1 MSIASLAPRA
11 DFPLLAANPALHYL
25 DSAATSQKPA
35 AVLDAL
41 RHFYE
46 TSNANPHR
54 GAYALSALATD
65 AYHDARAT
73 IARFVGVAD
82 ADCLI
87 FTRGTTESMNLV
99 ASSWGGAHVGP
110 GDEIVVSALE
120 HHANFVPWQQLALRT
135 GATLRIVE
143 LTATQTIDLDM
154 LRDVVGARTKIV
166 AITHVSNAV
175 GSITP
180 LHDVVRIV
188 RARSAAVIVVDG
200 AQAVPH
206 LAVRFDALDVDFY
219 AFSGHKLLGPMGIG
233 VLVGRR
239 ALLEAMPPYQFG
251 GDMIEWVRDTDSTWN
266 VLPHKFE
273 AGTPNAADAVAL
285 AAAVRYLDGLG
296 MDKVRAHEIALLE
309 AAEARVRALPGVT
322 ERCAELL
329 AGRRAS
335 ARSGH
340 DSRSTR
346 GLHPGRPSLRPAP
359 HAAARCQ
366 RHGAGQLLRVQRWPR
381 RGRAGR
387 RARGGAAA
395 VRDRRLSSV
404 APFTAS
410 IAAMYQDALLAHH
423 RAPHNRR
430 VIESP
435 TTSGARKN
443 PVCGDEITVMV
454 SLDADTVC
462 DVAFTGRSC
471 SIGVDDDG
479 RGAGAH
485 GERCAGPGRRG
496 RPHAAS
502 GRQRWR
508 PRGCGARAVAG
519 CPHTAARRRA
529 VPRAPRLRHAT
540 LASVARSA
548 RRQTVRR

>member
-11 DFPLLAANPALHYL
+11 DFPLLAANPAMHYL

-35 AVLDAL
+35 AMLDAL
-41 RHFYE
+41 RRFYE

-65 AYHDARAT
+65 AYQDARAT
-73 IARFVGVAD
+73 IARFVGVAN

-143 LTATQTIDLDM
+143 LTPTQTIDLDM
-154 LRDVVGARTKIV
+154 LRDVVGAHTKIV

-206 LAVRFDALDVDFY
+206 LAVNFDALDIDFY

-239 ALLEAMPPYQFG
+239 TLLEAMPPYQFG

-296 MDKVRAHEIALLE
+296 MVQVRAHEIALLE

-322 ERCAELL
+322 VYGPPPAQRSGVLSFSLADVHPHDLATILDQHGVCIRAGHHCAQPLMRRL
-329 AGRRAS
+329 GVSATARAS
-335 ARSGH
+335 FYVYS
-340 DSRSTR
+340 D
-346 GLHPGRPSLRPAP
+346 GRD
-359 HAAARCQ
+359 
-366 RHGAGQLLRVQRWPR
+366 V
-381 RGRAGR
+381 
-387 RARGGAAA
+387 
-395 VRDRRLSSV
+395 
-404 APFTAS
+404 
-410 IAAMYQDALLAHH
+410 DAL
-423 RAPHNRR
+423 
-430 VIESP
+430 V
-435 TTSGARKN
+435 GA
-443 PVCGDEITVMV
+443 
-454 SLDADTVC
+454 L
-462 DVAFTGRSC
+462 
-471 SIGVDDDG
+471 
-479 RGAGAH
+479 
-485 GERCAGPGRRG
+485 
-496 RPHAAS
+496 
-502 GRQRWR
+502 
-508 PRGCGARAVAG
+508 
-519 CPHTAARRRA
+519 TAAQQ
-529 VPRAPRLRHAT
+529 LFAT
-540 LASVARSA
+540 VD
-548 RRQTVRR
+548 

>member
-1 MSIASLAPRA
+1 MSLTSLAPRA
-11 DFPLLAANPALHYL
+11 DFPLLAANSALHYL

-46 TSNANPHR
+46 TANANPHR
-54 GAYALSALATD
+54 GAYALSARATD

-99 ASSWGGAHVGP
+99 ASSWGDAHVGP

-120 HHANFVPWQQLALRT
+120 HHANFVPWQQLARRT
-135 GATLRIVE
+135 GASLRIVE
-143 LTATQTIDLDM
+143 LTPTQTIDLDM
-154 LRDVVGARTKIV
+154 LRDVVGARTKLV

-180 LHDVVRIV
+180 LQEVVRIV
-188 RARSAAVIVVDG
+188 RSRSAAVLVVDG

-206 LAVRFDALDVDFY
+206 LPVHFDALDIDFY

-285 AAAVRYLDGLG
+285 AAAVRYLNGLG
-296 MDKVRAHEIALLE
+296 MANVRAHEIALLE

-322 ERCAELL
+322 VYGPPPAERSGVLSFSLADVHPHDLATILDEHGVCVRAGHHCAQPLMRRL
-329 AGRRAS
+329 GVSATARAS
-335 ARSGH
+335 FYVYSDGSDVEALVGA
-340 DSRSTR
+340 
-346 GLHPGRPSLRPAP
+346 L
-359 HAAARCQ
+359 AAAQ
-366 RHGAGQLLRVQRWPR
+366 QLF
-381 RGRAGR
+381 A
-387 RARGGAAA
+387 
-395 VRDRRLSSV
+395 
-404 APFTAS
+404 
-410 IAAMYQDALLAHH
+410 
-423 RAPHNRR
+423 
-430 VIESP
+430 
-435 TTSGARKN
+435 
-443 PVCGDEITVMV
+443 TV
-454 SLDADTVC
+454 
-462 DVAFTGRSC
+462 
-471 SIGVDDDG
+471 
-479 RGAGAH
+479 
-485 GERCAGPGRRG
+485 E
-496 RPHAAS
+496 
-502 GRQRWR
+502 
-508 PRGCGARAVAG
+508 
-519 CPHTAARRRA
+519 
-529 VPRAPRLRHAT
+529 
-540 LASVARSA
+540 
-548 RRQTVRR
+548 

>member
-1 MSIASLAPRA
+1 MSLTSLAPRA
-11 DFPLLAANPALHYL
+11 DFPLLAANSALHYL

-46 TSNANPHR
+46 TANANPHR
-54 GAYALSALATD
+54 GAYALSARATD

-99 ASSWGGAHVGP
+99 ASSWGDAHVGP

-120 HHANFVPWQQLALRT
+120 HHANFVPWQQLAMRT

-143 LTATQTIDLDM
+143 LTPTQTIDLDM
-154 LRDVVGARTKIV
+154 LRDVVGARTKLV

-180 LHDVVRIV
+180 LQEVVRIV
-188 RARSAAVIVVDG
+188 RSRSAAVIVVDG

-206 LAVRFDALDVDFY
+206 LPVNFDALDIDFY

-285 AAAVRYLDGLG
+285 AAAVRYLNGLG
-296 MDKVRAHEIALLE
+296 MANVRAHEIALLE

-322 ERCAELL
+322 VYGPPPAERSGVLSFSLADVHPHDLATILDEHGVCVRAGHHCAQPLMRRL
-329 AGRRAS
+329 GVSATARAS
-335 ARSGH
+335 FYVYSDGSDVDALVGA
-340 DSRSTR
+340 
-346 GLHPGRPSLRPAP
+346 L
-359 HAAARCQ
+359 AAAQ
-366 RHGAGQLLRVQRWPR
+366 QLF
-381 RGRAGR
+381 A
-387 RARGGAAA
+387 
-395 VRDRRLSSV
+395 
-404 APFTAS
+404 
-410 IAAMYQDALLAHH
+410 
-423 RAPHNRR
+423 
-430 VIESP
+430 
-435 TTSGARKN
+435 
-443 PVCGDEITVMV
+443 TV
-454 SLDADTVC
+454 
-462 DVAFTGRSC
+462 
-471 SIGVDDDG
+471 
-479 RGAGAH
+479 
-485 GERCAGPGRRG
+485 E
-496 RPHAAS
+496 
-502 GRQRWR
+502 
-508 PRGCGARAVAG
+508 
-519 CPHTAARRRA
+519 
-529 VPRAPRLRHAT
+529 
-540 LASVARSA
+540 
-548 RRQTVRR
+548 